1 MTLFFQNPARR
12 TGILRW
18 ATLSLGGLFALS
30 VVFSPAAAVHG
41 QQSATVTGRI
51 VNGTE
56 GSSPPA
62 DVQVSLHTFSAGLQG
77 VQTLETV
84 TGASGVFRF
93 EDVPVSDGSGYALSA
108 DYQGKTYSLL
118 IGPGDLSQEVS
129 LTVYE
134 STRDVSVIEVDSHAM
149 IITAI
154 DQSERVVEAVEVVA
168 LANVSDRTLVP
179 DLANVGPGQFSFL
192 RFSLPEDA
200 TDFDIQSDLLGGE
213 IIPVGTGFAVTS
225 PVAPGAHN
233 LTFSYRFPY
242 QGTAFSYRQN
252 LLQGAKDFRL
262 LVPASLG
269 PVQAG
274 GLPAAPAVT
283 VEGLDY
289 SVWQASE
296 VSPAQGLTISLTNL
310 PQPGWTQRAWQTVS
324 DTGLW
329 AIAIPSGLGAVLAAA
344 LLYGGLRPQPQ
355 AAGAP
360 GRQSGG
366 TVPGPVSQREQLVRQ
381 MALLDQ
387 RFEAGDLDEASYR
400 SERTM
405 LKDRAL
411 SPSSTP

>member
-1 MTLFFQNPARR
+1 MTLFFRDPARLS
-12 TGILRW
+12 GILRW
-18 ATLSLGGLFALS
+18 ATLSLGGLVALFL
-30 VVFSPAAAVHG
+30 VLSPAAAVHA
-41 QQSATVTGRI
+41 QQSATVAGRI
-51 VNGTE
+51 INGTE
-56 GSSPPA
+56 GASPPA
-62 DVQVSLHTFSAGLQG
+62 DIQVSLHTFSAGLQG

-84 TGASGVFRF
+84 TGASGAFRF
-93 EDVPVSDGSGYALSA
+93 DDVPVSTGGGYALAA

-118 IGPGDLSQEVS
+118 IGPDELSREVS

-149 IITAI
+149 IIAAI
-154 DQSERVVEAVEVVA
+154 DKSERVVEAVEVVA

-179 DLANVGPGQFSFL
+179 DLANVGPGRFSFL

-242 QGTAFSYRQN
+242 QGSAFSYRQN

-269 PVQAG
+269 PVQAE

-283 VEGLDY
+283 VEGMDY
-289 SVWQASE
+289 SVWRATD
-296 VSPAQGLTISLTNL
+296 VPPARGLAISLTNL
-310 PQPGWTQRAWQTVS
+310 PQPGWTQRAWHTAS
-324 DTGLW
+324 NSGLW
-329 AIAIPSGLGAVLAAA
+329 AVAIPSALGAVLAAV
-344 LLYGGLRPQPQ
+344 LLYGGLRPTPQ
-355 AAGAP
+355 TAGEP
-360 GRQSGG
+360 GRESGAA
-366 TVPGPVSQREQLVRQ
+366 VPGPVSQREQLVRQ

-387 RFEAGDLDEASYR
+387 RFEAGELDEASYR
-400 SERTM
+400 SERTR
-405 LKDRAL
+405 LRDQVL

>member
-1 MTLFFQNPARR
+1 MIPFFQNPSRR
-12 TGILRW
+12 SGITRW
-18 ATLSLGGLFALS
+18 ATPSLGGLFALFL
-30 VVFSPAAAVHG
+30 VFSLADAVHA
-41 QQSATVTGRI
+41 QQSTTVTGRI

-56 GSSPPA
+56 GSPPPA
-62 DVQVSLHTFSAGLQG
+62 DIQVSLHTFSAGLQG

-84 TGASGVFRF
+84 TDASGVFRF
-93 EDVPVSDGSGYALSA
+93 QDVPVSDRGGYAIAA

-118 IGPGDLSQEVS
+118 IGPDDLSQEVS
-129 LTVYE
+129 LTLYE

-154 DQSERVVEAVEVVA
+154 DQSERVVEAVEIVA

-252 LLQGAKDFRL
+252 LLQGAKTFRL

-269 PVQAG
+269 PVQAE

-283 VEGLDY
+283 VEGMDY

-296 VSPAQGLTISLTNL
+296 VPPAQGLAISLTNL
-310 PQPGWTQRAWQTVS
+310 PQPGWTQRAWHTAS
-324 DTGLW
+324 NSALW
-329 AIAIPSGLGAVLAAA
+329 AVAIPSVLGAVLAAA
-344 LLYGGLRPQPQ
+344 LLYGGLRPPPQ
-355 AAGAP
+355 TAGAP
-360 GRQSGG
+360 GRESSAP
-366 TVPGPVSQREQLVRQ
+366 VPYPVSQREQLVRQ

-387 RFEAGDLDEASYR
+387 RFDAGDLDEASYR
-400 SERTM
+400 TERAR
-405 LKDRAL
+405 LKDRVL
-411 SPSSTP
+411 SPPSTP

>member
-1 MTLFFQNPARR
+1 MTPFFQDPARR
-12 TGILRW
+12 SGITRW
-18 ATLSLGGLFALS
+18 ATPSLGGLFALFL
-30 VVFSPAAAVHG
+30 VFSLAAAVHA
-41 QQSATVTGRI
+41 QPAATVSGQI

-62 DVQVSLHTFSAGLQG
+62 DILVSLHTFSAGLQG

-84 TGASGVFRF
+84 TDASGVFRF
-93 EDVPVSDGSGYALSA
+93 QGVPVSDRGGYALAA

-118 IGPGDLSQEVS
+118 IGPDDLSQEVS
-129 LTVYE
+129 LTIYE

-149 IITAI
+149 VIASI

-179 DLANVGPGQFSFL
+179 DLANVGPGRFSFL

-242 QGTAFSYRQN
+242 QGSTFSYRQN
-252 LLQGAKDFRL
+252 LLQGAKTFRL

-269 PVQAG
+269 PVQAE
-274 GLPAAPAVT
+274 GLSAAPAVT
-283 VEGLDY
+283 VEGMDY

-296 VSPAQGLTISLTNL
+296 VPPARGLTISLINL
-310 PQPGWTQRAWQTVS
+310 PQPGWTQRVWQTAS
-324 DTGLW
+324 NTGLW
-329 AIAIPSGLGAVLAAA
+329 AVAIPSGLGAVLAAA
-344 LLYGGLRPQPQ
+344 LLHGGLRPPPQ
-355 AAGAP
+355 TSGESGRESGASAP
-360 GRQSGG
+360 H
-366 TVPGPVSQREQLVRQ
+366 PASQREQLVRQ

-387 RFEAGDLDEASYR
+387 RFAAGELDEASYQ
-400 SERTM
+400 SERTR

>member
-1 MTLFFQNPARR
+1 MTYFLRNPARR
-12 TGILRW
+12 SGIFRW
-18 ATLSLGGLFALS
+18 ATPFLSGLIVLFL
-30 VVFSPAAAVHG
+30 VFSPAAAVHA
-41 QQSATVTGRI
+41 QQTTAVSGRI

-56 GSSPPA
+56 GSSPPS
-62 DVQVSLHTFSAGLQG
+62 DVQVSLHTFSPGLQG
-77 VQTLETV
+77 VETLETV
-84 TGASGVFRF
+84 TDASGVFHF
-93 EDVPVSDGSGYALSA
+93 NDVPVSTGGGYALA
-108 DYQGKTYSLL
+108 AAYQGKTYSLL
-118 IGPGDLSQEVS
+118 IGPDDLSQEVS

-149 IITAI
+149 VIAAI
-154 DQSERVVEAVEVVA
+154 DPSERVVEAVEIVA
-168 LANVSDRTLVP
+168 LANISDRTLVP
-179 DLANVGPGQFSFL
+179 DLTNVGPGRFSFL

-242 QGTAFSYRQN
+242 QGSEFSYRQN
-252 LLQGAKDFRL
+252 LLQGAQVFRL

-269 PVQAG
+269 PVQAE
-274 GLPAAPAVT
+274 GLPAAQAVT

-296 VSPAQGLTISLTNL
+296 VPPARGLTISLTNL

-324 DTGLW
+324 NTGLW
-329 AIAIPSGLGAVLAAA
+329 AIAIPTGLGAVLAAV
-344 LLYGGLRPQPQ
+344 LLYGGLKP
-355 AAGAP
+355 AAGTAGES
-360 GRQSGG
+360 GRESGAA
-366 TVPGPVSQREQLVRQ
+366 VPGPASQREQLVRQ

-387 RFEAGDLDEASYR
+387 RFEAGELDEGSYR
-400 SERTM
+400 WERTR

-411 SPSSTP
+411 SPSSIP

>member
-1 MTLFFQNPARR
+1 MTLFFQDPPRR
-12 TGILRW
+12 PGITRW
-18 ATLSLGGLFALS
+18 ATPSLGGLFALFL
-30 VVFSPAAAVHG
+30 VFSLAAAVHA
-41 QQSATVTGRI
+41 QPTATVSGRI

-56 GSSPPA
+56 GSSPPT
-62 DVQVSLHTFSAGLQG
+62 DIQVSLHTFSAGLQG
-77 VQTLETV
+77 VQTLETA
-84 TGASGVFRF
+84 TDASGVFRF
-93 EDVPVSDGSGYALSA
+93 QGVPVSDRGGYALAA

-118 IGPGDLSQEVS
+118 IGPDDLSQEVS
-129 LTVYE
+129 LTIYE

-149 IITAI
+149 IIAAI

-179 DLANVGPGQFSFL
+179 DLANVGPGRFSFL

-242 QGTAFSYRQN
+242 QGSTFSYRQN
-252 LLQGAKDFRL
+252 LLQGANTFRL

-269 PVQAG
+269 PVQAK

-283 VEGLDY
+283 VEGMDY

-296 VSPAQGLTISLTNL
+296 VPPAQGLTISLTNL
-310 PQPGWTQRAWQTVS
+310 PQPGWTQRVWHTAS
-324 DTGLW
+324 NTGLW

-344 LLYGGLRPQPQ
+344 LLYGGLRPSPQ
-355 AAGAP
+355 TAGEP
-360 GRQSGG
+360 GRESGAAA
-366 TVPGPVSQREQLVRQ
+366 PHPASQREQLVRQ

-387 RFEAGDLDEASYR
+387 RFEAGELDEASYQ
-400 SERTM
+400 SERTR

-411 SPSSTP
+411 SPSFTP